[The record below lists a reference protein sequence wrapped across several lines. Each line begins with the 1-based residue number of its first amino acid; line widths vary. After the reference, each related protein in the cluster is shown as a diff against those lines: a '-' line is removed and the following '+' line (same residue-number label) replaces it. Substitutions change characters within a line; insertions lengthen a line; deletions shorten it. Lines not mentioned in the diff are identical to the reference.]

1 LGQQLTS
8 PVRWTES
15 IEWIVAQG
23 VGQFVEVGP
32 KKVLTGLLRR
42 IAPGVEGITSAVAL
56 AEGGQQ

>member
-1 LGQQLTS
+1 
-8 PVRWTES
+8 VRWTES

-23 VGQFVEVGP
+23 VDRFVEVGP

-42 IAPGVEGITSAVAL
+42 IAPAVEGITTAVAL